1 MRIKWT
7 LAAEKDL
14 DSIHDYISQENPA
27 AAVNVVLHIMQLVE
41 DILPHNT
48 GIGRAGRVFGTKE
61 YVITKYPYVVP
72 YRILN
77 NEIEIVRV
85 IHTSMKWPDNF

>member
-1 MRIKWT
+1 VRIKWT

-14 DSIHDYISQENPA
+14 DSIHDYIFKENPRT
-27 AAVNVVLHIMQLVE
+27 AVDVVLYIMQSVE

-48 GIGRAGRVFGTKE
+48 GIGRAGRVFGTRE
-61 YVITKYPYVVP
+61 YIITKYPYVVP
-72 YRILN
+72 YRIID

-85 IHTSMKWPDNF
+85 IHTSMQWPDTF